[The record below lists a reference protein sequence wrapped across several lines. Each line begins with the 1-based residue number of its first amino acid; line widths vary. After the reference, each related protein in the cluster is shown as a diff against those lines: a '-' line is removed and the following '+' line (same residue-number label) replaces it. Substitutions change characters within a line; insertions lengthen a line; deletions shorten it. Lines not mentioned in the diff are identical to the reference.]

1 MQGHL
6 DDLGRDRSDIT
17 VTPLST
23 MIVAETHDEAHAKL
37 AALTASRGVDLD
49 TVIADPALN
58 AMVLGRMVWG
68 DQDEVVG
75 RVQELIKVGLDGFV
89 VNLIATPNDTDAIA
103 LAGETLTKAIG

>member
-1 MQGHL
+1 
-6 DDLGRDRSDIT
+6 
-17 VTPLST
+17 
-23 MIVAETHDEAHAKL
+23 
-37 AALTASRGVDLD
+37 
-49 TVIADPALN
+49 
-58 AMVLGRMVWG
+58 MVWG